1 MNSASMMSE
10 SKTMTYKKKLVF
22 HDSLR
27 EEYADVLPQRMREN
41 ATERQIDAFQLYLL
55 AMDLN
60 HARKNPACFYLPT
73 DCRGRVIAVKFRGNY
88 YKFDADHT
96 LLAQIIN

>member
-1 MNSASMMSE
+1 MTSASMMIARST
-10 SKTMTYKKKLVF
+10 TMAYKKKLVY
-22 HDSLR
+22 HDLLR
-27 EEYADVLPQRMREN
+27 EEYADVLPPKMRER

-60 HARKNPACFYLPT
+60 HAQKNPACFYLPI

-96 LLAQIIN
+96 LLAQIV